1 MNVFQIGLAIYDAIF
16 SIFELKSQLFK
27 QPKMY
32 IFIQVYFWNLLEK
45 YYMIDILMAMYV
57 EE

>member
-1 MNVFQIGLAIYDAIF
+1 MMPFLAF
-16 SIFELKSQLFK
+16 FELKSQLFK

-45 YYMIDILMAMYV
+45 YYMLDILNGHV
-57 EE
+57 RRRVKKKIG